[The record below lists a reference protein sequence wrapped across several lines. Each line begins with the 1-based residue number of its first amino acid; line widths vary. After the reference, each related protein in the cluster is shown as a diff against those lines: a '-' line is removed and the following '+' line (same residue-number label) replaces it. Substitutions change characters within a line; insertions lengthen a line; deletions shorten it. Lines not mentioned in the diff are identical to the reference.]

1 MKVKT
6 KFIMKQVL
14 LFAVALTLVMTLGV
28 TNSFAASKKPKSIK
42 VKPTSI
48 TLVVGKKSKIKV
60 KSVKPK
66 KASKAVKYKSS
77 NKKVATVSSKGT
89 VTAKKAGK
97 ATITVTSKKNKKA
110 KAKVKVTVK
119 AKPKKASTSTTT
131 TATSSKKAIV
141 LYFSRG
147 ENINDVET
155 YYNENLITA
164 DDSVDAMTS
173 ASVIKRDDGTF
184 TGNNGVLAE
193 WIAEALGTKTCSIHV
208 KSLYPWT
215 KKETQQIVLNEEQ
228 NKGIYPEVEDCTV
241 DFSQY
246 DIIYLGFPNWYGEP
260 PRALYTFMSN
270 NDLDGKIIIPFSSCD
285 NVEKYGFSDA
295 INILKSKLPNSV
307 VLDDGLIINRKVVL
321 DSKQTTLDWVA
332 KVKKEAETAKANPLA
347 TVAGQKEAA
356 TKLVGQTLSKEEIIS
371 KVGEYTK
378 MTTDVN
384 GCTHEV
390 SSVRFF
396 YNGFVIYSR
405 AAKDDSG
412 NKIDNQ
418 YVIVS
423 VD

>member
-1 MKVKT
+1 MKIHAK
-6 KFIMKQVL
+6 KIMKQVL
-14 LFAVALTLVMTLGV
+14 LFAVAVTLVLTLGATS
-28 TNSFAASKKPKSIK
+28 TFAATKKPKSIK
-42 VKPTSI
+42 VKPKSI
-48 TLVVGKKSKIKV
+48 TLIVGKKSKICV

-119 AKPKKASTSTTT
+119 AKPKKTTT
-131 TATSSKKAIV
+131 TTTTTTSSKKAIV
-141 LYFSRG
+141 IYFSRG
-147 ENINDVET
+147 ENIEDVET
-155 YYNENLITA
+155 YYNEQLATA
-164 DDSVDAMTS
+164 DKSVDAMTS
-173 ASVIKRDDGTF
+173 ASVLKRDDGSF
-184 TGNNGVLAE
+184 TGNNGVLAD

-208 KSLYPWT
+208 KNLYPWT
-215 KKETQQIVLNEEQ
+215 KKDTQTIVLNQEQ
-228 NKGIYPEVEDCTV
+228 NKGIYPEVEACTE
-241 DFSQY
+241 DLSQY
-246 DIIYLGFPNWYGEP
+246 DIVYLGFPNWYGEP
-260 PRALYTFMSN
+260 PRALYTFMSQN
-270 NDLDGKIIIPFSSCD
+270 NLDGKTIIPFSSCD
-285 NVEKYGFSDA
+285 KEIYGFSDA

-307 VLDDGLIINRKVVL
+307 VLDDGLIINRNDVL

-356 TKLVGQTLSKEEIIS
+356 SKLVGQTVSEEDVVS

-384 GCTHEV
+384 GCTHDV

>member
-1 MKVKT
+1 MKKHAKNIVKQ
-6 KFIMKQVL
+6 IL
-14 LFAVALTLVMTLGV
+14 LFAVALTLVLTLGA
-28 TNSFAASKKPKSIK
+28 TSTFAATKKPKSIK

-48 TLVVGKKSKIKV
+48 TLVVGKKSKIRV

-119 AKPKKASTSTTT
+119 AKPKKTTT
-131 TATSSKKAIV
+131 TTTSSKKAIV
-141 LYFSRG
+141 IYFSRG
-147 ENINDVET
+147 ENISDVET
-155 YYNENLITA
+155 YYNEQLVTA

-173 ASVIKRDDGTF
+173 ASVLKRDDGSF
-184 TGNNGVLAE
+184 TGNNGILAD

-208 KSLYPWT
+208 KNLYPWT
-215 KKETQQIVLNEEQ
+215 KKDTQKIVLNQEQ
-228 NKGIYPEVEDCTV
+228 NQGIYPDVEACTE
-241 DFSQY
+241 DLSQY
-246 DIIYLGFPNWYGEP
+246 DIVYLGFPNWYGEP
-260 PRALYTFMSN
+260 PRALYTFMSQN
-270 NDLDGKIIIPFSSCD
+270 NLDGKTIIPFSSCD

-356 TKLVGQTLSKEEIIS
+356 SKLVGQTLSKEDLVS

-405 AAKDDSG
+405 AATDDSG